1 MDLCPDESWK
11 DDLGALLFAAGKGLR
26 DPEGDAFLVF
36 EFDLG
41 LFLDWA
47 EVVMYNG
54 VTDLSNGG
62 LREERLVFSAFSVAV
77 GLIF

>member
-1 MDLCPDESWK
+1 MDLCPDESCK

-36 EFDLG
+36 ESDLG

-47 EVVMYNG
+47 EVVM
-54 VTDLSNGG
+54 
-62 LREERLVFSAFSVAV
+62 
-77 GLIF
+77 